1 MNTYILSFPF
11 HPDRFNPDSVE
22 HRRKLLEAF
31 KVSDKLETPTG
42 AGLRKRITGRT
53 NDRLGE
59 THRVAER
66 VQERA

>member
-1 MNTYILSFPF
+1 MTYVIKIDISPS
-11 HPDRFNPDSVE
+11 DFNPNSVE